1 VEAIFFLTEHVIIPP
16 MLSFSQKRR
25 RAISL
30 KMSELG
36 KQSQRVQSARR
47 LALIDPEDVADR
59 LANPPPEFG
68 DSIGS
73 LEWRNFQTGK
83 VTRWTVLRGNRCNNY
98 ALRTPDGRESKPHG
112 LAWLLAKVRHVILC
126 RI

>member
-1 VEAIFFLTEHVIIPP
+1 MA
-16 MLSFSQKRR
+16 
-25 RAISL
+25 SL
-30 KMSELG
+30 
-36 KQSQRVQSARR
+36 
-47 LALIDPEDVADR
+47 DPAAVADR
-59 LANPPPEFG
+59 LANPPPSSG
-68 DSIGS
+68 DAIGS

-98 ALRTPDGRESKPHG
+98 QLRTPDGRKSMSHG